1 MGAIWVYYLSVVLL
15 ILANLSSWCMT
26 LLTLPGNW
34 LIVGFTAIFA
44 WLFPADTGNGV
55 SWTTVGILIALAVVG
70 EIIEAVT
77 GAAGAAK
84 QGGSRRSVI
93 LSVAGAIVGSLG
105 GAIIGLPVPIIGS
118 AIAAV
123 FGGSIGA
130 FAGALAGESWKG
142 RSLEHGIAIGQAAF
156 MGRILGT
163 AGKLAVGAMMVVIA
177 SVDAFV

>member
-1 MGAIWVYYLSVVLL
+1 MGAIWVYYLSAVLL
-15 ILANLSSWCMT
+15 TIANLSSWCLT

-34 LIVGFTAIFA
+34 LIVGFTAFFA
-44 WLFPADTGNGV
+44 WLFPADSGNGI
-55 SWTTVGILIALAVVG
+55 SWTTVGILIVLAVAG

-93 LSVAGAIVGSLG
+93 LSVGGAVIGSLG
-105 GAIIGLPVPIIGS
+105 GAIIGLPIPIVGS
-118 AIAAV
+118 AIAAI

-156 MGRILGT
+156 IGRILGT
-163 AGKLAVGAMMVVIA
+163 VGKLAVGVIMVVIA
-177 SVDAFV
+177 TVDTFA

>member
-1 MGAIWVYYLSVVLL
+1 M
-15 ILANLSSWCMT
+15 
-26 LLTLPGNW
+26 
-34 LIVGFTAIFA
+34 
-44 WLFPADTGNGV
+44 
-55 SWTTVGILIALAVVG
+55 
-70 EIIEAVT
+70 T